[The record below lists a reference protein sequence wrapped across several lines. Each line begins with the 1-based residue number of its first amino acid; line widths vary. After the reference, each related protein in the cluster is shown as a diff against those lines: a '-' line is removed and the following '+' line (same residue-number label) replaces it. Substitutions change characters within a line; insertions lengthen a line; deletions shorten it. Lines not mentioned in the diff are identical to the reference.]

1 MHKVKKI
8 VQQFHSIRRLPTS
21 SILRYQHIISF
32 CLICDKQ
39 DNKHHHRF
47 NPSYLMLCLFP
58 DAHDAVVR
66 FNAAPTVGFEKD
78 VGSKTTVRLI
88 NSQVFLK
95 FQ

>member
-1 MHKVKKI
+1 
-8 VQQFHSIRRLPTS
+8 
-21 SILRYQHIISF
+21 
-32 CLICDKQ
+32 
-39 DNKHHHRF
+39 
-47 NPSYLMLCLFP
+47 MLCLFP